1 MGIRFRYRSVA
12 AAESGEGSRP
22 PLGYRSEVKRQKNK
36 KKKEEKEKTKNI
48 AENRKNDKD
57 DDT

>member
-22 PLGYRSEVKRQKNK
+22 PLGFIGS
-36 KKKEEKEKTKNI
+36 KKEEEEEERRKEKD
-48 AENRKNDKD
+48 EEYRGE
-57 DDT
+57 